1 MFRDVPE
8 CSLMFHVPVFGLI
21 KEFERHHLGFL
32 WTMKLGIRDSH
43 MIKLLADLTERNGL
57 LLSCDFTHCNHF
69 HFFFSSSFCYVFVSF
84 VLFSFLFSEMISVY
98 FWFNLIFLNLILHI
112 FLIIMIIIPC
122 SKDVPECSMFQIF
135 RRPIYLTLGQ

>member
-1 MFRDVPE
+1 
-8 CSLMFHVPVFGLI
+8 
-21 KEFERHHLGFL
+21 
-32 WTMKLGIRDSH
+32 